1 MIPGALLISASTGKE
16 LDVLTTRG
24 NKMPSKVKIGDFSSI
39 HQRTVDTGQ
48 TITSNLERQMVT
60 EDNSQDQ
67 KPL

>member
-1 MIPGALLISASTGKE
+1 
-16 LDVLTTRG
+16 
-24 NKMPSKVKIGDFSSI
+24 MPSKVKINDFSSI

-48 TITSNLERQMVT
+48 IITLNLERQMDI